1 MQTTAAVAVRGAE
14 NPFRKQGFLCLGPLL
29 RCNLGRN
36 IGCIKAGMLIVISV
50 AMGVRDTKP
59 ICSVSL
65 DLPGRTRAAAA
76 LENAGRKMSTV
87 TTAAPAT
94 ATLGATRWS
103 QLIFVILCMVLIA
116 NLQYGWTLFVNP
128 INKATGW
135 SIAAIQFAYS
145 VFIALETWLTP
156 IQGWIVDV
164 LGPKR
169 GPKVMVA
176 FGGLAVALGW
186 LINSVA
192 DSLTM
197 LYVGAI
203 ISGAGG
209 GAIYATSVGHA
220 VKWFPD
226 RRGLAVGLTA
236 AGYGAGAAL
245 TVIPIRY
252 MIDTSGYQ
260 SAFFWFGLL
269 QGGVVFI
276 LAWLLRAPEPGEL
289 PSTAAP
295 KVQQSKRSYSPGEVL
310 KAPVFWLMYIM
321 FVMVSASGLMAAAQI
336 APIASDFGVANTV
349 VLLGGTTLTVALIV
363 DNVANGAARPLFG
376 WISDNIGRE
385 YTMAIAFGLGGLAY
399 WLLGSLGTAPWAF
412 VVFAAMIFLTWGE
425 IFSLFPSTCTD
436 TFGPKFATVNL
447 SLLYT
452 AKGTSAFLTPLA
464 NVIKDATGSW
474 HMVFLVT
481 TLMNFAVVGLAL
493 FVLRPMRR
501 RAMEQSG

>member
-1 MQTTAAVAVRGAE
+1 M
-14 NPFRKQGFLCLGPLL
+14 
-29 RCNLGRN
+29 
-36 IGCIKAGMLIVISV
+36 SV
-50 AMGVRDTKP
+50 ATAVGVGAK
-59 ICSVSL
+59 VS
-65 DLPGRTRAAAA
+65 T
-76 LENAGRKMSTV
+76 
-87 TTAAPAT
+87 
-94 ATLGATRWS
+94 ATRWT
-103 QLIFVILCMVLIA
+103 QLLSVIVCMVMIA

-128 INKATGW
+128 INKTHGW

-156 IQGWIVDV
+156 IEGWIVDV

-169 GPKVMVA
+169 GPKLVVA
-176 FGGLAVALGW
+176 AGGLLVAVGW
-186 LINSVA
+186 IINSVA
-192 DSLTM
+192 DSLAM

-203 ISGAGG
+203 VSGTGG

-252 MIDTSGYQ
+252 VIDTSGYEA
-260 SAFFWFGLL
+260 AFFWFGIV
-269 QGGVVFI
+269 QGGAVFV
-276 LAWLLRAPEPGEL
+276 LAWLLRAPDPGEI
-289 PSTAAP
+289 PASFAP
-295 KVQQSKRSYSPGEVL
+295 KVQQSAKSYSPAEVL
-310 KAPVFWLMYIM
+310 TTPVFWLMYIM

-385 YTMAIAFGLGGLAY
+385 YTMAIAFGLGGFAY
-399 WLLGSLGTAPWAF
+399 WLLGSLGTSPWAF

-452 AKGTSAFLTPLA
+452 AKGASAFLTPVA
-464 NVIKDATGSW
+464 NLIKDATGSW
-474 HMVFLVT
+474 QMVFLVT
-481 TLMNFAVVGLAL
+481 TLMNFVVVALAL

-501 RAMEQSG
+501 RAMERT

>member
-1 MQTTAAVAVRGAE
+1 MSIA
-14 NPFRKQGFLCLGPLL
+14 
-29 RCNLGRN
+29 
-36 IGCIKAGMLIVISV
+36 
-50 AMGVRDTKP
+50 
-59 ICSVSL
+59 
-65 DLPGRTRAAAA
+65 
-76 LENAGRKMSTV
+76 STV
-87 TTAAPAT
+87 GVGAQAST
-94 ATLGATRWS
+94 ATRWA
-103 QLIFVILCMVLIA
+103 QLLSVIVCMVLIA

-128 INKATGW
+128 INKTHGW

-156 IQGWIVDV
+156 IEGWIVDV
-164 LGPKR
+164 LGPRR
-169 GPKVMVA
+169 GPKLMVA
-176 FGGLAVALGW
+176 FGGLMVGLGW
-186 LINSVA
+186 VINSLA
-192 DSLTM
+192 DSLAL

-203 ISGAGG
+203 VSGTGG

-252 MIDTSGYQ
+252 VIDGSGYEA
-260 SAFFWFGLL
+260 AFLWFGLV
-269 QGGVVFI
+269 QGGAVFL
-276 LAWLLRAPEPGEL
+276 LAWLLRAPDPGEL
-289 PSTAAP
+289 PANLAP
-295 KVQQSKRSYSPGEVL
+295 KVQQSAKSFSPAEVL
-310 KAPVFWLMYIM
+310 STPVFWLMYLM

-349 VLLGGTTLTVALIV
+349 LLLGGTTLTVALIV
-363 DNVANGAARPLFG
+363 DNVANGTARPLFG

-385 YTMAIAFGLGGLAY
+385 YTMAIAFGLGGIAY
-399 WLLGSLGTAPWAF
+399 WLLGSAGTSPWAF
-412 VVFAAMIFLTWGE
+412 VVFAALIFLTWGE

-452 AKGTSAFLTPLA
+452 AKGASAFLTPVA
-464 NVIKDATGSW
+464 NLIKDATGSW
-474 HMVFLVT
+474 QMVFLVT
-481 TLMNFAVVGLAL
+481 TVMNFVVVGLAL

-501 RAMEQSG
+501 RVMEQK